1 METQFYQHIVR
12 LGTDEVEGILN
23 GTVYI
28 YTKLDGTNTGVHYE
42 NGQIVVNSRKRELTE
57 EKDNAG
63 SRKYVLS
70 QEKYKEFFKDYPNL
84 YLYGEFLVKHTVR
97 TYEDLA
103 WNKLYIFDVVDF
115 SNHRYLSYEEYAPIL
130 EKYDIE
136 YIPLIAKL
144 DSPTKEEVESCLNKT
159 TYLQKDNKLGEGI
172 VIKRYDG
179 WRNKYNK
186 ITWAKIVRTEF
197 TASHK
202 SSKNTYTGTNIEQD
216 IVDKFCTEA
225 FVEKELA
232 KILEEVGA
240 ENWNNK
246 YIGRCLGT
254 VWHTLIEE
262 ESFNIVKKFKN
273 PTINFS
279 VLYVIVQEK
288 TKEVMQKVFKE
299 YNIDL
304 PF

>member
-1 METQFYQHIVR
+1 METQFYQHVVR

-23 GTVYI
+23 GTVYV

-42 NGQIVVNSRKRELTE
+42 NGQVIVNSRKRELTE

-63 SRKYVLS
+63 SREYVLS
-70 QEKYKEFFKDYPNL
+70 QEKYKKFFEDYPNL

-97 TYEDLA
+97 TYKDSA
-103 WNKLYIFDVVDF
+103 WRKLYIFDVVDYD
-115 SNHRYLSYEEYAPIL
+115 NNRYLSYEEYAPIL
-130 EKYDIE
+130 DKYNIE

-144 DSPTKEEVESCLNKT
+144 ENPTKEEVVDCLNKT
-159 TYLQKDNKLGEGI
+159 TYLQKDDNLGEGI

-179 WRNKYNK
+179 WRNKYNR
-186 ITWAKIVRTEF
+186 ITWAKVVRTEF
-197 TASHK
+197 LASKKTHNTV
-202 SSKNTYTGTNIEQD
+202 SEISKEQEIAD
-216 IVDKFCTEA
+216 TFCTDA
-225 FVEKELA
+225 FIEKELT
-232 KILEEVGA
+232 KVLNDIGK

-246 YIGRCLGT
+246 YIGRCLNT

-262 ESFNIVKKFKN
+262 ESWNIIKKYKN

-279 VLYVIVQEK
+279 VLYTVVQLK
-288 TKEVMQKVFKE
+288 TKDVMHELFKKCDIE
-299 YNIDL
+299 L